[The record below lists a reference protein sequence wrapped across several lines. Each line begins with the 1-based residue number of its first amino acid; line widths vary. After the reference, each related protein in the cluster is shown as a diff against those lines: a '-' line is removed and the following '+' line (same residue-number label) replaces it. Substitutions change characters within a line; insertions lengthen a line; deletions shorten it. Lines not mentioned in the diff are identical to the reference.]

1 MLIFLVV
8 FWKWVLNSFFIP
20 DPFKMH
26 HDDGLEDLLF
36 PPSGTTD
43 TSAFLE
49 QNDPL
54 KDSYGM
60 ISLTGFISL
69 LQAINVA
76 FHSSQLK
83 WTTRESHV

>member
-36 PPSGTTD
+36 LPSGTTN
-43 TSAFLE
+43 TSAFVE
-49 QNDPL
+49 QIKIKHPY
-54 KDSYGM
+54 KVGSDSHF
-60 ISLTGFISL
+60 SDEETE
-69 LQAINVA
+69 V
-76 FHSSQLK
+76 
-83 WTTRESHV
+83 